1 MRGIIQ
7 VKEDRIME
15 IFKLYHHEIPVFL
28 QECARTPA
36 VLRLR
41 DVGMNCGCEYTSFP
55 RFCGLKPYSRF
66 DHSLGAALIIW
77 HFTADPVQAV
87 AGLLHDIAT
96 PAFAHMVDFMRGDY
110 LKQEATEAGT
120 ADIIEASAELQ
131 AVLKKYGLCSTAV
144 SDYHRYPIADNDS
157 PGLSADRLEYTLG
170 NSINYGFC
178 TGKRAEGWYRDLIVG
193 KNEKGQPELTFRTAE
208 AAEDFALT
216 ALRCSEVYV
225 SDEDRYSMQMLAELL
240 RDAVSRGVITEND
253 LYTTEPQIISRLLSD
268 KAMAVGWSNFCA
280 YREIL
285 RREQPGTEENWRK
298 ISAKKRY
305 IDPLVLHRG
314 RMSAVSPVFSEK
326 LSAFLCQSQ
335 DIWLLARH

>member
-1 MRGIIQ
+1 M
-7 VKEDRIME
+7 DNYL
-15 IFKLYHHEIPVFL
+15 LYHHEIPAFL
-28 QECARTPA
+28 RECARTPA

-55 RFCGLKPYSRF
+55 RFRGLEPYSRF

-77 HFTADPVQAV
+77 HFTADPAQAV

-96 PAFAHMVDFMRGDY
+96 PVFAHVVDFMRGDY

-120 ADIIEASAELQ
+120 ADMIAASAELQ
-131 AVLKKYGLCSTAV
+131 AVLKKYGLCSGAV

-157 PGLSADRLEYTLG
+157 PGLSADRLEYTMG

-193 KNEKGQPELTFRTAE
+193 KNEKGQPELTFQTAE

-240 RDAVSRGVITEND
+240 QDAAVRGVIAESD
-253 LYTTEPQIISRLLSD
+253 LYTTEPRVISKLLSD
-268 KAMAVGWSNFCA
+268 DALAARWANYRAC
-280 YREIL
+280 REIH
-285 RREQPGTEENWRK
+285 RSEQPRGEGNWRK

-314 RMSAVSPVFSEK
+314 RMSAVSPTFSAK

>member
-1 MRGIIQ
+1 M
-7 VKEDRIME
+7 DNYL
-15 IFKLYHHEIPVFL
+15 FYHHEIPAFL
-28 QECARTPA
+28 RECARTPA

-55 RFCGLKPYSRF
+55 RFRGLEPYSRF

-77 HFTADPVQAV
+77 HFTADSAQAV

-96 PAFAHMVDFMRGDY
+96 PVFAHVVDFMRGDY
-110 LKQEATEAGT
+110 LKQEATEVGT
-120 ADIIEASAELQ
+120 ADMIAASAELQ
-131 AVLKKYGLCSTAV
+131 ADLKKYGLCSGAV

-157 PGLSADRLEYTLG
+157 PGLSADRLGYTMG

-178 TGKRAEGWYRDLIVG
+178 TAERAEAWYRDLVVG
-193 KNEKGQPELTFRTAE
+193 TNEAGQPELTFQTAE
-208 AAEDFALT
+208 TAEDFALT

-253 LYTTEPQIISRLLSD
+253 LYTTEPQITSRLLSD

-305 IDPLVLHRG
+305 IDPLVLHQG
-314 RMSAVSPVFSEK
+314 RVSTVSPVFAAK
-326 LSAFLCQSQ
+326 LCTFLRQNQAS
-335 DIWLLARH
+335 WLLAR

>member
-1 MRGIIQ
+1 M
-7 VKEDRIME
+7 D
-15 IFKLYHHEIPVFL
+15 IFKLYHYEIPAFL

-55 RFCGLKPYSRF
+55 RFCSLKPYSRF

-77 HFTADPVQAV
+77 HFTADPVQTV

-96 PAFAHMVDFMRGDY
+96 PAFAHVVDFMRGDY

-120 ADIIEASAELQ
+120 ADMIRASAELQ
-131 AVLKKYGLCSTAV
+131 TVLKKYGLCSDAV

-178 TGKRAEGWYRDLIVG
+178 TEGQAEVWYRDLVVG
-193 KNEKGQPELTFRTAE
+193 TNEKGQPELMFQTAE
-208 AAEDFALT
+208 TAEIFALT
-216 ALRCSEVYV
+216 ALRCAEVYV
-225 SDEDRYSMQMLAELL
+225 SDEDRYSMQLLAELL
-240 RDAVSRGVITEND
+240 REAAVRGVITESD
-253 LYTTEPQIISRLLSD
+253 LYTTEPQIISMLLSD
-268 KAMAVGWSNFCA
+268 EVLAARWANYRAC
-280 YREIL
+280 REIL
-285 RREQPGTEENWRK
+285 RSKQPGKRGNWRK

-305 IDPLVLHRG
+305 IDPLVLHRE
-314 RMSAVSPVFSEK
+314 RMSVISPAFSAK
-326 LSAFLCQSQ
+326 LHTFLCQSQ
-335 DIWLLARH
+335 DVWLLARH

>member
-1 MRGIIQ
+1 M
-7 VKEDRIME
+7 DNYL
-15 IFKLYHHEIPVFL
+15 LYHHEIPAFL
-28 QECARTPA
+28 RECARTPA

-96 PAFAHMVDFMRGDY
+96 PAFAHVVDFMRGDY

-120 ADIIEASAELQ
+120 ADMIEASAELQ
-131 AVLKKYGLCSTAV
+131 AVLKKYGLCSDAV

-178 TGKRAEGWYRDLIVG
+178 TGKRAEGWYRDLVVG
-193 KNEKGQPELTFRTAE
+193 TNEAGQPELAFQTAE

-240 RDAVSRGVITEND
+240 QDVAVRGVIAESD
-253 LYTTEPQIISRLLSD
+253 LYTTEPRVISKLLSD
-268 KAMAVGWSNFCA
+268 DALAARWANYRAC
-280 YREIL
+280 REIH
-285 RREQPGTEENWRK
+285 RSEQPHGEGNWRK

-314 RMSAVSPVFSEK
+314 RMSTVSPVFSEK
-326 LSAFLCQSQ
+326 LRAFLCQSQ

>member
-1 MRGIIQ
+1 M
-7 VKEDRIME
+7 DNYL
-15 IFKLYHHEIPVFL
+15 FYHHEIPAFL
-28 QECARTPA
+28 RECARTPA

-55 RFCGLKPYSRF
+55 RFRGLKPYSRF

-77 HFTADPVQAV
+77 HFTADPAQAV

-96 PAFAHMVDFMRGDY
+96 PVFAHVVDFMRGDY

-120 ADIIEASAELQ
+120 ADMIAASAELQ
-131 AVLKKYGLCSTAV
+131 AVLKKYGLCSGAV

-157 PGLSADRLEYTLG
+157 PGLSADRLEYTMG

-178 TGKRAEGWYRDLIVG
+178 TGKRAEGWYRDLVVG
-193 KNEKGQPELTFRTAE
+193 KNEAGQPELMFQTAE

-240 RDAVSRGVITEND
+240 QDATVHVASHYATSCH
-253 LYTTEPQIISRLLSD
+253 P
-268 KAMAVGWSNFCA
+268 
-280 YREIL
+280 
-285 RREQPGTEENWRK
+285 
-298 ISAKKRY
+298 
-305 IDPLVLHRG
+305 
-314 RMSAVSPVFSEK
+314 
-326 LSAFLCQSQ
+326 
-335 DIWLLARH
+335 

>member
-1 MRGIIQ
+1 MR
-7 VKEDRIME
+7 
-15 IFKLYHHEIPVFL
+15 
-28 QECARTPA
+28 ECARTPA

-55 RFCGLKPYSRF
+55 RFRGLEPYSRF

-77 HFTADPVQAV
+77 HFTADSAQAV

-96 PAFAHMVDFMRGDY
+96 PVFAHVVDFMRGDY
-110 LKQEATEAGT
+110 LKQEATEVGT
-120 ADIIEASAELQ
+120 ADMIAASAELQ
-131 AVLKKYGLCSTAV
+131 AVLKKYGLCSGAV

-157 PGLSADRLEYTLG
+157 PGLSADRLEYTMG

-178 TGKRAEGWYRDLIVG
+178 TAERAEAWYRDLVVG
-193 KNEKGQPELTFRTAE
+193 TNETGQPELTFQTAE
-208 AAEDFALT
+208 TAEDFALT

-285 RREQPGTEENWRK
+285 RREQLGTEENWRK

-305 IDPLVLHRG
+305 IDPLVLHQG
-314 RMSAVSPVFSEK
+314 RVSTVSPVFAAK
-326 LSAFLCQSQ
+326 LCTFLRQNQAS
-335 DIWLLARH
+335 WLLAR

>member
-1 MRGIIQ
+1 M
-7 VKEDRIME
+7 DNYL
-15 IFKLYHHEIPVFL
+15 FYHHEIPAFL
-28 QECARTPA
+28 RECARTPA

-55 RFCGLKPYSRF
+55 RFRGLKPYSRF

-77 HFTADPVQAV
+77 HFTADPAQAV

-96 PAFAHMVDFMRGDY
+96 PVFAHVVDFMRGDY

-120 ADIIEASAELQ
+120 ADMIEASAELQ

-144 SDYHRYPIADNDS
+144 SDYHRYPIADNDP

-178 TGKRAEGWYRDLIVG
+178 TGKKAEGWYRDLVVG
-193 KNEKGQPELTFRTAE
+193 TNEAGQPELAFQTAE

-240 RDAVSRGVITEND
+240 QDATVRGVITESD
-253 LYTTEPQIISRLLSD
+253 LYTTEPRVISKLLSD
-268 KAMAVGWSNFCA
+268 DALAARWAS
-280 YREIL
+280 YRACCKIL
-285 RREQPGTEENWRK
+285 RSEQPCGEGNWRK

-305 IDPLVLHRG
+305 IDPLVLHQG
-314 RMSAVSPVFSEK
+314 RVSAISPVFAAK
-326 LSAFLCQSQ
+326 LCTFLRQNQAS
-335 DIWLLARH
+335 WLLAR

>member
-1 MRGIIQ
+1 M
-7 VKEDRIME
+7 DNYL
-15 IFKLYHHEIPVFL
+15 LYHHEIPAFL
-28 QECARTPA
+28 RECARTPA

-96 PAFAHMVDFMRGDY
+96 PAFAHVVDFMRGDY

-120 ADIIEASAELQ
+120 ADIIETSAELQ
-131 AVLKKYGLCSTAV
+131 AVLKKYGLCSDAV

-178 TGKRAEGWYRDLIVG
+178 TGKRAEGWYRDLVVG
-193 KNEKGQPELTFRTAE
+193 TSEAGQPELAFQTAE

>member
-1 MRGIIQ
+1 M
-7 VKEDRIME
+7 DNYL
-15 IFKLYHHEIPVFL
+15 FYHHEIPAFL
-28 QECARTPA
+28 RECARTPA

-55 RFCGLKPYSRF
+55 RFRGLEPYSRF

-77 HFTADPVQAV
+77 HFTADPAQAV
-87 AGLLHDIAT
+87 TGLLHDIAT
-96 PAFAHMVDFMRGDY
+96 PVFAHVVDFMRGDY
-110 LKQEATEAGT
+110 LKQEATEVGT
-120 ADIIEASAELQ
+120 ADMIAASAELQ
-131 AVLKKYGLCSTAV
+131 ADLKKYGLCSGAV

-157 PGLSADRLEYTLG
+157 PGLSADRLEYTMG

-178 TGKRAEGWYRDLIVG
+178 TAERAEAWYRDLVVG
-193 KNEKGQPELTFRTAE
+193 TNETGQPELTFQTAE
-208 AAEDFALT
+208 TAEDFALT

-305 IDPLVLHRG
+305 IDPLVLHQG
-314 RMSAVSPVFSEK
+314 RVSTVSPVFAAK
-326 LSAFLCQSQ
+326 LCTFLRQNQAS
-335 DIWLLARH
+335 WLLAR

>member
-1 MRGIIQ
+1 
-7 VKEDRIME
+7 ME

-96 PAFAHMVDFMRGDY
+96 PAFAHVVDFMRGDY

-178 TGKRAEGWYRDLIVG
+178 TGKRAEGWYRDLVVG
-193 KNEKGQPELTFRTAE
+193 KNEKGQPELTFQTAE

-305 IDPLVLHRG
+305 IDPLVLHQG
-314 RMSAVSPVFSEK
+314 RVSTVSPAFSEK
-326 LSAFLCQSQ
+326 LCAFLCQSQ

>member
-1 MRGIIQ
+1 MR
-7 VKEDRIME
+7 
-15 IFKLYHHEIPVFL
+15 
-28 QECARTPA
+28 ECARTPA

-55 RFCGLKPYSRF
+55 RFRGLKPYSRF

-77 HFTADPVQAV
+77 HFTADPAQAV

-96 PAFAHMVDFMRGDY
+96 PVFAHVVDFMRGDY

-120 ADIIEASAELQ
+120 ADMIEASAELQ

-144 SDYHRYPIADNDS
+144 SDYHRYPIADNDP
-157 PGLSADRLEYTLG
+157 PGLSADRLEYTMG

-178 TGKRAEGWYRDLIVG
+178 TGKKAEGWYRDLVVG
-193 KNEKGQPELTFRTAE
+193 TNEAGQPELAFQTAE

-240 RDAVSRGVITEND
+240 QDATVRGVITESD
-253 LYTTEPQIISRLLSD
+253 LYTTEPRVISKLLSD
-268 KAMAVGWSNFCA
+268 DALAARWAS
-280 YREIL
+280 YRACCKIL
-285 RREQPGTEENWRK
+285 RSEQPPGEGNWRK

-305 IDPLVLHRG
+305 IDPVVLHQG
-314 RMSAVSPVFSEK
+314 RMGAISPVFSEK
-326 LSAFLCQSQ
+326 LRAFLCQSQ
-335 DIWLLARH
+335 DVWLLARH

>member
-1 MRGIIQ
+1 MR
-7 VKEDRIME
+7 
-15 IFKLYHHEIPVFL
+15 
-28 QECARTPA
+28 ECARTPA

-55 RFCGLKPYSRF
+55 RFRGLKPYSRF

-77 HFTADPVQAV
+77 HFTADPAQAV

-96 PAFAHMVDFMRGDY
+96 PVFAHVVDFMRGDY

-120 ADIIEASAELQ
+120 ADMIAASAELQ

-144 SDYHRYPIADNDS
+144 SDYHRYPIADNDP

-193 KNEKGQPELTFRTAE
+193 KNEKGQPELTFQTAE

-240 RDAVSRGVITEND
+240 QDAAVRGVITESD
-253 LYTTEPQIISRLLSD
+253 LYTTEPRVISKLLSD
-268 KAMAVGWSNFCA
+268 DALAARWASYRAC
-280 YREIL
+280 REIL
-285 RREQPGTEENWRK
+285 RSEQPCGEGNWRK

-305 IDPLVLHRG
+305 IDPVVLHQG
-314 RMSAVSPVFSEK
+314 RMDAISPVFSEK
-326 LSAFLCQSQ
+326 LRAFLCQSQ
-335 DIWLLARH
+335 DVWLLARH

>member
-1 MRGIIQ
+1 M
-7 VKEDRIME
+7 DNYL
-15 IFKLYHHEIPVFL
+15 FYHHEIPAFL
-28 QECARTPA
+28 RECARTPA

-55 RFCGLKPYSRF
+55 RFRGLEPYSRF
-66 DHSLGAALIIW
+66 DHSLGVALIIW
-77 HFTADPVQAV
+77 HFTADPAQAV

-96 PAFAHMVDFMRGDY
+96 PVFAHVVDFMRGDY
-110 LKQEATEAGT
+110 LKQEATEVGT
-120 ADIIEASAELQ
+120 ADMIAASAELQ
-131 AVLKKYGLCSTAV
+131 ADLKKYGLCSGAV

-157 PGLSADRLEYTLG
+157 PGLSADRLEYTMG

-178 TGKRAEGWYRDLIVG
+178 TAERAEAWYRDLVVG
-193 KNEKGQPELTFRTAE
+193 TNETGQPELTFQTAE
-208 AAEDFALT
+208 TAEDFALT

-305 IDPLVLHRG
+305 IDPLVLHQG
-314 RMSAVSPVFSEK
+314 RVSTVSPVFAAK
-326 LSAFLCQSQ
+326 LCTFLRQNQAS
-335 DIWLLARH
+335 WLLAR

>member
-1 MRGIIQ
+1 M
-7 VKEDRIME
+7 DNYL
-15 IFKLYHHEIPVFL
+15 LYHHEIPAFL
-28 QECARTPA
+28 RECARTPA

-55 RFCGLKPYSRF
+55 RFRGLEPYSRF

-77 HFTADPVQAV
+77 HFTADPAQAV

-96 PAFAHMVDFMRGDY
+96 PAFAHVVDFMRGDY

-120 ADIIEASAELQ
+120 ADMIAASAELQ

-144 SDYHRYPIADNDS
+144 SDYHRYPIADNDP

-193 KNEKGQPELTFRTAE
+193 KNEKGQPELTFQTAE

-240 RDAVSRGVITEND
+240 QDAAVRGVIAESD
-253 LYTTEPQIISRLLSD
+253 LYTTEPRVISRLLSD

>member
-1 MRGIIQ
+1 MR
-7 VKEDRIME
+7 
-15 IFKLYHHEIPVFL
+15 
-28 QECARTPA
+28 ECARTPA

-55 RFCGLKPYSRF
+55 RFRGLEPYSRF

-77 HFTADPVQAV
+77 HFTADPAQAV

-96 PAFAHMVDFMRGDY
+96 PVFAHVVDFMRGDY

-120 ADIIEASAELQ
+120 ADMIAASAELQ
-131 AVLKKYGLCSTAV
+131 AVLKKYGLCSGAV

-157 PGLSADRLEYTLG
+157 PGLSADRLEYTMG

-178 TGKRAEGWYRDLIVG
+178 TAERAEAWYRDLVVG
-193 KNEKGQPELTFRTAE
+193 TNETGQPELTFQTAE
-208 AAEDFALT
+208 TAEDFALT

-305 IDPLVLHRG
+305 IDPQVLHQG
-314 RMSAVSPVFSEK
+314 RVSTVSPVFAAK
-326 LSAFLCQSQ
+326 LCTFLRQNQAS
-335 DIWLLARH
+335 WLLAR

>member
-1 MRGIIQ
+1 MR
-7 VKEDRIME
+7 
-15 IFKLYHHEIPVFL
+15 
-28 QECARTPA
+28 ECARTPA

-55 RFCGLKPYSRF
+55 RFRGLKPYSRF

-77 HFTADPVQAV
+77 HFTADPAQAV

-96 PAFAHMVDFMRGDY
+96 PVFAHVVDFMRGDY

-120 ADIIEASAELQ
+120 ADMIEASAELQ
-131 AVLKKYGLCSTAV
+131 AVLKKYGLCSGAV
-144 SDYHRYPIADNDS
+144 CDYHRYPIADNDP

-178 TGKRAEGWYRDLIVG
+178 TGKKAEGWYRDLVVG
-193 KNEKGQPELTFRTAE
+193 TNEAGQPELAFQTAE

-240 RDAVSRGVITEND
+240 QDATVRGVITESD
-253 LYTTEPQIISRLLSD
+253 LYTTEPRVISRLLSD
-268 KAMAVGWSNFCA
+268 DALAARWANYRAC
-280 YREIL
+280 REIH
-285 RREQPGTEENWRK
+285 RSEQPPGEGNWRK

-305 IDPLVLHRG
+305 IDPVVLHQG
-314 RMSAVSPVFSEK
+314 RMGAISPVFSEK
-326 LSAFLCQSQ
+326 LRAFLCQSQ
-335 DIWLLARH
+335 DVWLLARH

>member
-1 MRGIIQ
+1 MR
-7 VKEDRIME
+7 
-15 IFKLYHHEIPVFL
+15 
-28 QECARTPA
+28 ECARTPA

-55 RFCGLKPYSRF
+55 RFRGLKPYSRF

-77 HFTADPVQAV
+77 HFTADPAQAV

-96 PAFAHMVDFMRGDY
+96 PVFAHVVDFMRGDY

-120 ADIIEASAELQ
+120 ADMIEASAELQ

-144 SDYHRYPIADNDS
+144 SDYHRYPIADNDP

-178 TGKRAEGWYRDLIVG
+178 TGKKAEGWYRDLVVG
-193 KNEKGQPELTFRTAE
+193 TNEAGQPELAFQTAE

-240 RDAVSRGVITEND
+240 QDATVRGVITESD
-253 LYTTEPQIISRLLSD
+253 LYTTEPRVISKLLSD
-268 KAMAVGWSNFCA
+268 DALAARWAS
-280 YREIL
+280 YRACCKIL
-285 RREQPGTEENWRK
+285 RSEQPCGEGNWRK

-305 IDPLVLHRG
+305 IDPLVLHQG
-314 RMSAVSPVFSEK
+314 RVSAISPVFAAK
-326 LSAFLCQSQ
+326 LCTFLRQNQAS
-335 DIWLLARH
+335 WLLAR

>member
-1 MRGIIQ
+1 M
-7 VKEDRIME
+7 DNYL
-15 IFKLYHHEIPVFL
+15 FYHHEIPAFL
-28 QECARTPA
+28 RECARTPA

-55 RFCGLKPYSRF
+55 RFRGLEPYSRF

-77 HFTADPVQAV
+77 HFTADSAQAV

-96 PAFAHMVDFMRGDY
+96 PVFAHVVDFMRGDY
-110 LKQEATEAGT
+110 LKQEATEVGT
-120 ADIIEASAELQ
+120 ADMIAASAELQ
-131 AVLKKYGLCSTAV
+131 ADLKKYGLCSGAV

-157 PGLSADRLEYTLG
+157 PGLSADRLEYTMG

-178 TGKRAEGWYRDLIVG
+178 TAERAEAWYRDLVVG
-193 KNEKGQPELTFRTAE
+193 TNEAGQPELTFQTAE
-208 AAEDFALT
+208 TAEDFALT

-253 LYTTEPQIISRLLSD
+253 LYTTEPQITSRLLSD

-305 IDPLVLHRG
+305 IDPLVLHQG
-314 RMSAVSPVFSEK
+314 RVSTVSPVFAAK
-326 LSAFLCQSQ
+326 LCTFLRQNQAS
-335 DIWLLARH
+335 WLLAR

>member
-1 MRGIIQ
+1 MRGIFR

-15 IFKLYHHEIPVFL
+15 FFKLYHHEIPVFL

-66 DHSLGAALIIW
+66 DHSLGVALIIW

-96 PAFAHMVDFMRGDY
+96 PAFAHVVDFMRGDY

-120 ADIIEASAELQ
+120 ADIIETSAELQ
-131 AVLKKYGLCSTAV
+131 AVLKKYGLCSDAV

-193 KNEKGQPELTFRTAE
+193 KNEKGQPELTFQTAE

-240 RDAVSRGVITEND
+240 QDAAVRGVIAESD
-253 LYTTEPQIISRLLSD
+253 LYTTEPRVISKLLSD
-268 KAMAVGWSNFCA
+268 DALAARWANYRAC
-280 YREIL
+280 REIH
-285 RREQPGTEENWRK
+285 RSEQPRGEGNWRK

-314 RMSAVSPVFSEK
+314 RMSAVSPTFSAK

>member
-1 MRGIIQ
+1 MR
-7 VKEDRIME
+7 
-15 IFKLYHHEIPVFL
+15 
-28 QECARTPA
+28 ECARTPA

-55 RFCGLKPYSRF
+55 RFRGLKPYSRF

-77 HFTADPVQAV
+77 HFTADPAQAV

-96 PAFAHMVDFMRGDY
+96 PVFAHVVDFMRGDY

-120 ADIIEASAELQ
+120 ADMIEASAELQ

-144 SDYHRYPIADNDS
+144 SDYHRYPIADNDP

-178 TGKRAEGWYRDLIVG
+178 TGKKAEGWYRDLVVG
-193 KNEKGQPELTFRTAE
+193 TNEAGQPELAFQTAE

-240 RDAVSRGVITEND
+240 QDATVRGVITESD
-253 LYTTEPQIISRLLSD
+253 LYTTEPRVISKLLSD
-268 KAMAVGWSNFCA
+268 DALAARWAS
-280 YREIL
+280 YRACYKIL
-285 RREQPGTEENWRK
+285 RSEQPCGEGNWRK

-305 IDPLVLHRG
+305 IDPVVLHQG
-314 RMSAVSPVFSEK
+314 RMGAISPVFSEK
-326 LSAFLCQSQ
+326 LRAFLCQSQ
-335 DIWLLARH
+335 DVWLLARH

>member
-1 MRGIIQ
+1 MR
-7 VKEDRIME
+7 
-15 IFKLYHHEIPVFL
+15 
-28 QECARTPA
+28 ECARTPA

-41 DVGMNCGCEYTSFP
+41 DVGMNCGCEYTSFH
-55 RFCGLKPYSRF
+55 RFRGLKPYSRF

-77 HFTADPVQAV
+77 HFTADPAQAV

-96 PAFAHMVDFMRGDY
+96 PVFAHVVDFMRGDY

-120 ADIIEASAELQ
+120 ADMIEASAELQ

-144 SDYHRYPIADNDS
+144 SDYHRYPIADNDP

-178 TGKRAEGWYRDLIVG
+178 TGKKAEGWYRDLVVG
-193 KNEKGQPELTFRTAE
+193 TNEAGQPELAFQTAE

-240 RDAVSRGVITEND
+240 QDATVRGVITESD
-253 LYTTEPQIISRLLSD
+253 LYTTEPRVISKLLSD
-268 KAMAVGWSNFCA
+268 DALAARWASYRAC
-280 YREIL
+280 REIH
-285 RREQPGTEENWRK
+285 RSEQPPGEGNWRK

-305 IDPLVLHRG
+305 IDPVVLHQG
-314 RMSAVSPVFSEK
+314 RVSTVSPVFSEK
-326 LSAFLCQSQ
+326 LRAFLCQSQ

>member
-96 PAFAHMVDFMRGDY
+96 PAFAHVVDFMRGDY

-178 TGKRAEGWYRDLIVG
+178 TGKREEGWYRDLIVG
-193 KNEKGQPELTFRTAE
+193 KNEKGQPELTFQTAE

-240 RDAVSRGVITEND
+240 QDAAVRGVIAESD
-253 LYTTEPQIISRLLSD
+253 LYTTEPRVISKLLSD
-268 KAMAVGWSNFCA
+268 DALAARWANYRAC
-280 YREIL
+280 REIH
-285 RREQPGTEENWRK
+285 RSEQPHGEGNWRK

-326 LSAFLCQSQ
+326 LCAFLCQSQ

>member
-1 MRGIIQ
+1 MR
-7 VKEDRIME
+7 
-15 IFKLYHHEIPVFL
+15 
-28 QECARTPA
+28 ECARTPA

-55 RFCGLKPYSRF
+55 RFRGLKPYSRF

-77 HFTADPVQAV
+77 HFTADPAQAV

-96 PAFAHMVDFMRGDY
+96 PVFAHVVDFMRGDY

-120 ADIIEASAELQ
+120 ADMIEASAELQ

-144 SDYHRYPIADNDS
+144 SDYHRYPIADNDP

-240 RDAVSRGVITEND
+240 QDATVRGVITESD
-253 LYTTEPQIISRLLSD
+253 LYTTEPRVISKLLSD
-268 KAMAVGWSNFCA
+268 DALAARWAS
-280 YREIL
+280 YRACCKIL
-285 RREQPGTEENWRK
+285 RSEQPCGEGNWRK

-305 IDPLVLHRG
+305 IDPLVLHQG
-314 RMSAVSPVFSEK
+314 RVSAISPVFAAK
-326 LSAFLCQSQ
+326 LCTFLRQNQAS
-335 DIWLLARH
+335 WLLAR

>member
-1 MRGIIQ
+1 M
-7 VKEDRIME
+7 DNYL
-15 IFKLYHHEIPVFL
+15 LYHHEVPAFL
-28 QECARTPA
+28 RECAQTPA

-66 DHSLGAALIIW
+66 DHSLGVALIIW
-77 HFTADPVQAV
+77 HFTADPAQAV

-96 PAFAHMVDFMRGDY
+96 PVFAHVVDFMRGDY

-120 ADIIEASAELQ
+120 ADMIAASAELQ
-131 AVLKKYGLCSTAV
+131 AVLKKYGLCSGAV

-157 PGLSADRLEYTLG
+157 PGLSADRLEYTMG

-178 TGKRAEGWYRDLIVG
+178 TAERAEAWYRDLVVG
-193 KNEKGQPELTFRTAE
+193 TNETGQPELTFQTAE

-240 RDAVSRGVITEND
+240 QDAAVRGVITESD

-268 KAMAVGWSNFCA
+268 KATAVGWSNFCA

-305 IDPLVLHRG
+305 IDPLVLHQG
-314 RMSAVSPVFSEK
+314 RVSAVSPAFAAK
-326 LSAFLCQSQ
+326 LCAFLRQNQAS
-335 DIWLLARH
+335 WLLAR